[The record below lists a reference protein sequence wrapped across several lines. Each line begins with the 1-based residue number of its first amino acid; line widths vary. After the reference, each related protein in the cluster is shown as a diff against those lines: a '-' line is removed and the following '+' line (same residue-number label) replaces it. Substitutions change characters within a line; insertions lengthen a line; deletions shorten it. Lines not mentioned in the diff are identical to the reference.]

1 MAAETSTDMEQIESE
16 VDYPKKAIKCV
27 LSQSKTSNSDDQPH
41 LVFTHGAGGTLQS
54 EGIANFAEGFASSAL
69 SILCF
74 QGNMNLQSRVKM
86 FKAVIDHQGKDTIT
100 AVGGRSM
107 GARAAI
113 MASESFVTHLVLISY
128 PLHTDTQV
136 RDAILKNIPDS
147 VKVLFIVGD
156 HDKMCDI
163 TRLDEVRSQMKCQ
176 TWRVIV
182 EGADHGMAVKPKTA
196 TRPIGIKTGHVA
208 ADWLRSNPSEELEHG
223 CISWNDAAE
232 EAQWTGW
239 Q

>member
-1 MAAETSTDMEQIESE
+1 MTAETSKDIVQVESE
-16 VDYPKKAIKCV
+16 ADYPKKPIKCV
-27 LSQSKTSNSDDQPH
+27 LSRKETADQDDKPR

-54 EGIANFAEGFASSAL
+54 EAIANFVEGFASSGF

-86 FKAVIDHQGKDTIT
+86 FKAVIAHQGDNNTT

-107 GARAAI
+107 GARAAT
-113 MASESFVTHLVLISY
+113 MAFESFVTHVVLISY

-156 HDKMCDI
+156 RDKMCDI
-163 TRLDEVRSQMKCQ
+163 TRLDEIRSQMKCQ
-176 TWRVIV
+176 TWRVVV
-182 EGADHGMAVKPKTA
+182 EGADHGMAVKPKAA
-196 TRPIGIKTGHVA
+196 TKSIGIKTGHVA
-208 ADWLRSNPSEELEHG
+208 ADWLRSNPSDELQHG